1 MKNLN
6 AFTLSEVLITLG
18 IIGIVAAM
26 TLPTVINK
34 YRDKQ
39 ILTQFNHS
47 VSLFSQGFITM
58 ANDNGGKLT
67 NIMEA
72 GPYNDFRHLK
82 EDFYKQYFKI
92 QKMCIPYGSF
102 AECIPNKY
110 KALDKTTENSEF
122 CGTYQQVGILSTGI
136 LFCLGMPN
144 GRDEGWED
152 RFTLSVD
159 INGIK
164 GPNVLGIDAFRF
176 FIKNNGVVTYYGT
189 PDAGSCN
196 INIKGNS
203 RNGHR
208 CSEWIIKH
216 QNLDYLYKAYP
227 NGAPEWQ

>member
-1 MKNLN
+1 MKKLN

-39 ILTQFNHS
+39 ILTQFNHA
-47 VSLFSQGFITM
+47 VSLFSQGFMAM

-67 NIMEA
+67 NIMES
-72 GPYNDFRHLK
+72 GPWNDFRHLK

-102 AECIPNKY
+102 TECIPYKY
-110 KALDKTTENSEF
+110 KALDKATEATNF
-122 CGTYQQVGILSTGI
+122 CSTYRHIAILSNGMI
-136 LFCLGMPN
+136 FCLGMPN
-144 GRDEGWED
+144 GREDGWEN
-152 RFTLSVD
+152 RFELEVD
-159 INGIK
+159 INGLK
-164 GPNVLGIDAFRF
+164 GPNVLGIDGFKF
-176 FIKNNGVVTYYGT
+176 YITNNGVLKYSKIGT
-189 PDAGSCN
+189 CDLSM
-196 INIKGNS
+196 IGNGY
-203 RNGHR
+203 NGHR